1 MKKVLS
7 ALLAL
12 CLLLGAVP
20 MFALAEEGDGQE
32 PPRLHVYHGIDYD
45 HWDDELEKDIFS
57 YNPDAEHSP
66 WFGMLPIDTQNVA
79 FGIETENGGVKPVP
93 VSSLTGSEG
102 LHITP
107 IPAEQIAEGSR
118 QYAQYMAFV
127 TVDDFGKEYT
137 ISYQEGGTTY
147 ELRFDT
153 NAYGMEFYTK
163 PDLDYANITHEGC
176 FNVAGDPPTVY
187 LGVKED
193 PQWEGHRRIK
203 SIELGVRA
211 QENFTM
217 EKVNDTF
224 WKITMKKEAMLKDTE
239 LGARVL
245 VQWEHEEGPGNWV
258 NDDGIDDPSLWFY
271 PRETI
276 AYSTTDIFNGKD
288 QVLLK
293 DVQDKLSVKLDMAV
307 GDKKTIYPLWVDKR
321 EVDGQEQWCVTPS
334 YSVTVESRNEAV
346 ARTDVVGDAHVPAL
360 IPYTEVTAV
369 SAGTAVIRSCYY
381 EYGFVDETT
390 GKYLADEKDW
400 PEYLSKK
407 YPELGEYETDWHFF
421 DEDGR
426 YDIRNMPGTDGT
438 STGCLVVIGKDGKET
453 LCPMALRR
461 WRQETLEWPELGITV
476 NVKAKPAVQFTD
488 VKSTDYYADAVG
500 WAVEN
505 GITAGKGNNTFKP
518 NDKCTRGEIVTF
530 LWRSAG
536 SPEPKT
542 TVNPFKDVKE
552 KDFYYKAVLWAVEND
567 ITAGKGEGTFKP
579 GDRCTRGEAVTFMWR
594 AEGEQPA
601 AGSSGAFKDVASGA
615 FYEKAVGWAVENS
628 ITAGKGEGTFKPS
641 DKCSRAEIVSFLY
654 RGRDL

>member
-7 ALLAL
+7 VLLAL
-12 CLLLGAVP
+12 CLLLGSVP

-45 HWDDELEKDIFS
+45 HWDDELGKDVFS
-57 YNPDAEHSP
+57 YNPDAGHDP
-66 WFGMLPIDTQNVA
+66 FWGTLPIDNQTVA
-79 FGIETENGGVKPVP
+79 FGIETENGAFKPVP
-93 VSSLTGSEG
+93 VSSLTGSQG

-147 ELRFDT
+147 EMRFDT

-163 PDLDYANITHEGC
+163 PDLDYANITHDGG

-193 PQWEGHRRIK
+193 PQWQGSRRIK

-217 EKVNDTF
+217 EKVSDTF

-288 QVLLK
+288 RVLLK
-293 DVQDKLSVKLDMAV
+293 DVQDKLSVKLDMTV
-307 GDKKTIYPLWVDKR
+307 GDKKTIYPIFVATK
-321 EVDGQEQWCVTPS
+321 EIDGREQWYAEPMYTLSIDTTNTAVVT
-334 YSVTVESRNEAV
+334 
-346 ARTDVVGDAHVPAL
+346 TDVIGFTL
-360 IPYTEVTAV
+360 VTTVKPSVQIIAAGAG
-369 SAGTAVIRSCYY
+369 SATLRYSYW
-381 EYGFVDETT
+381 EYGILDEST
-390 GKYLADEKDW
+390 GNFLTEDEEW
-400 PEYLSKK
+400 VEYLLKK
-407 YPELGEYETDWHFF
+407 YPDLGEFGTDWTF
-421 DEDGR
+421 DGWNTEILTAEDGSGSQT
-426 YDIRNMPGTDGT
+426 RN
-438 STGCLVVIGKDGKET
+438 LVITTKDGE
-453 LCPMALRR
+453 LRQALHSRR
-461 WRQETLEWPELGITV
+461 WHEAAEWPECGITV
-476 NVKAKPAVQFTD
+476 NVKSKPAVQFTD

-518 NDKCTRGEIVTF
+518 NDKRTRGEIVTF

-579 GDRCTRGEAVTFMWR
+579 GDKCTRGEAVTFMWR
-594 AEGEQPA
+594 AEGEPA

-654 RGRDL
+654 RGRNL

>member
-7 ALLAL
+7 VLLAL
-12 CLLLGAVP
+12 CLLLGSVP

-45 HWDDELEKDIFS
+45 HWDDELGKDVFS
-57 YNPDAEHSP
+57 YNPDAGHDP
-66 WFGMLPIDTQNVA
+66 FWGTLPIDNQTVA
-79 FGIETENGGVKPVP
+79 FGIETENGAFKPVP
-93 VSSLTGSEG
+93 VSSLTGSQG

-147 ELRFDT
+147 EMRFDT

-163 PDLDYANITHEGC
+163 PDLDYANITHDGG

-193 PQWEGHRRIK
+193 PQWQGSRRIK

-217 EKVNDTF
+217 EKVSDTF

-288 QVLLK
+288 RVLLK
-293 DVQDKLSVKLDMAV
+293 DVQDKLSVKLDMTV
-307 GDKKTIYPLWVDKR
+307 GDKKTIYPIFVATK
-321 EVDGQEQWCVTPS
+321 EIDGREQWYAEPMYTLSIDTTNTAVVT
-334 YSVTVESRNEAV
+334 
-346 ARTDVVGDAHVPAL
+346 TDVIGFTL
-360 IPYTEVTAV
+360 VTTVKPSVQIIAAGAG
-369 SAGTAVIRSCYY
+369 SATLRYSYW
-381 EYGFVDETT
+381 EYGILDEST
-390 GKYLADEKDW
+390 GNFLTEDEEW
-400 PEYLSKK
+400 VEYLLKK
-407 YPELGEYETDWHFF
+407 YPDLGEFGTDWTF
-421 DEDGR
+421 DGWNTEILTAEDGSGSQT
-426 YDIRNMPGTDGT
+426 RN
-438 STGCLVVIGKDGKET
+438 LVITTKDGE
-453 LCPMALRR
+453 LRQALHSRR
-461 WRQETLEWPELGITV
+461 WHEAAEWPEC
-476 NVKAKPAVQFTD
+476 
-488 VKSTDYYADAVG
+488 
-500 WAVEN
+500 

-518 NDKCTRGEIVTF
+518 NDKRTRGEIVTF

-579 GDRCTRGEAVTFMWR
+579 GDKCTRGEAVTFMWR
-594 AEGEQPA
+594 AEGEPA

-654 RGRDL
+654 RGRNL